1 VSSMAENNIEQVN
14 NRLDRVEEILVA
26 HSERMDVMTQAIT
39 QLTYVV
45 EQAHERQERDLAEHD
60 RRIKMMED
68 VQRDTRAMLQILIQC
83 LLVRRHLGK
92 KGSSLIWREGS
103 RFCVS
108 EIETPARSASVFHL
122 HKILITLTKS

>member
-1 VSSMAENNIEQVN
+1 MAENNKQAN

-68 VQRDTRAMLQILIQC
+68 VQRDTRAMLQILI
-83 LLVRRHLGK
+83 
-92 KGSSLIWREGS
+92 E
-103 RFCVS
+103 
-108 EIETPARSASVFHL
+108 RSAG
-122 HKILITLTKS
+122 